1 MKMNKK
7 KNSKKTKRTSDTN
20 ACVRLIQS
28 VVHNKKSDQGL
39 SLGEYWLFYLIPI
52 FLWMWIIYLL
62 SSQSAL
68 MTSSGSFDLTAYIL
82 RKTAHIGEYFVLTIL
97 IVRAIDI
104 LGQPIN
110 RTLLMGGAFSL
121 LYALSDELHQTFVP
135 LRDGKFMDIGIDL
148 IGIILALLVYA
159 LWYNSAKEKERS

>member
-1 MKMNKK
+1 MNSIKTI
-7 KNSKKTKRTSDTN
+7 KTKEHSRTNFCTT
-20 ACVRLIQS
+20 L
-28 VVHNKKSDQGL
+28 VHSFMHGEENDKRL

-52 FLWMWIIYLL
+52 FLWMFIIYLL
-62 SSQSAL
+62 SSQSTL
-68 MTSSGSFDLTAYIL
+68 TSGGSTFDLTAYLL

-104 LGQPIN
+104 LDQPIN
-110 RTLLMGGAFSL
+110 RALLMGGAFSL

-148 IGIILALLVYA
+148 IGIIIALLVYA
-159 LWYNSAKEKERS
+159 LWYNSVEGKK